1 MYSSYFSSITS
12 KVTSIRQ
19 NIFQGEADGDTED
32 DTYLCRVMRTYYL
45 QEKKQN
51 LPAWLPPDPRGPPPT
66 PTVQP
71 VYTQAVGSTYGQ
83 APTAAGGSQG
93 LNSLFGGA
101 TGRTNAPSPP
111 PGTGSLRA
119 ARGTGGPT
127 ARSQSPFANQGGA
140 PPMGTLSAR
149 DRLKMGRS
157 KSSAMTTN
165 TGGMGGDASADSGYE
180 NRGAAQNTGEKPFMS
195 ATSPWASNEAEFGGG
210 GYEPPVQRR
219 AVGLPSGG
227 PGAGRRPGLPSG
239 PRSGR

>member
-1 MYSSYFSSITS
+1 MYSSYLNSITS

-51 LPAWLPPDPRGPPPT
+51 LPAWLPPDPRGPAPAPV
-66 PTVQP
+66 VQP
-71 VYTQAVGSTYGQ
+71 MYTQPVGSTYGQ
-83 APTAAGGSQG
+83 APSTPGGSQG

-111 PGTGSLRA
+111 PGSLRT
-119 ARGTGGPT
+119 ARGTAGP
-127 ARSQSPFANQGGA
+127 ARTQSPFSSQQGAGA
-140 PPMGTLSAR
+140 TGSLSAR

-157 KSSAMTTN
+157 KGSAMNTN
-165 TGGMGGDASADSGYE
+165 AGASGGDASYDSG
-180 NRGAAQNTGEKPFMS
+180 GDKPFMA
-195 ATSPWASNEAEFGGG
+195 ATSPWASNEAEFSGG
-210 GYEPPVQRR
+210 GYEPPAPRR
-219 AVGLPSGG
+219 GMGLPSGG

>member
-1 MYSSYFSSITS
+1 MYSSYFNSITS

-51 LPAWLPPDPRGPPPT
+51 LPAWLPPDPRGPHPSPV
-66 PTVQP
+66 VQP
-71 VYTQAVGSTYGQ
+71 VYSQPVGSTYGQ
-83 APTAAGGSQG
+83 APPAAGGSQG

-111 PGTGSLRA
+111 PGSLRA
-119 ARGTGGPT
+119 ARATGGP
-127 ARSQSPFANQGGA
+127 ARSQSPFATQGASATGS
-140 PPMGTLSAR
+140 LSAR

-157 KSSAMTTN
+157 KGSAINTNVSAM
-165 TGGMGGDASADSGYE
+165 GDASYDSGYE
-180 NRGAAQNTGEKPFMS
+180 NRFASQDGGEKPFMA
-195 ATSPWASNEAEFGGG
+195 ATSPWASNAAEFGGG
-210 GYEPPVQRR
+210 GYEPPRR
-219 AVGLPSGG
+219 GVGLPSGG
-227 PGAGRRPGLPSG
+227 PAAGRRPGLPSG